1 MHVLIQSVSR
11 FLNTSSIV
19 SCVDCLDVCRCAL
32 NVLQIQIDFP
42 NVFGSDHFFSGSTT
56 AARLCASIG
65 PVSSIQCIL
74 IFAIQLSVN
83 FAL

>member
-56 AARLCASIG
+56 AAR
-65 PVSSIQCIL
+65 
-74 IFAIQLSVN
+74 FSVHRLDP
-83 FAL
+83 FLVFSVF